1 MLVLAL
7 KVSVAG
13 LLFATGMSVTVKEIT
28 WLWRRPVL
36 LAKSVLAMYV
46 VAPVVAVLMARTL
59 DLPRPTEVALVIL
72 AICAGAPL
80 LPRKLIKLGG
90 DAPYVFS
97 LVLTTSL
104 LAIAT
109 VPASLHL
116 LERYLSFNP
125 PVTPAAV
132 AVAIVKSFLLP
143 LGAGILVRA
152 VAPAFADKVDDT
164 LLKVASL
171 VMGVGALV
179 LIVGAWRHV
188 LTLGWPS
195 FLAFAVFTLAV
206 ILGGHILGGPDPED
220 RTVLAVTC
228 ATRHIGLALLIA
240 ATAKGPNALSLVAG
254 YLFASALVSIP
265 YIRWRKRIHAPAKAD
280 EAGKVE

>member
-7 KVSVAG
+7 KVSIAV
-13 LLFATGMSVTVKEIT
+13 LLFATGMSVTVKDVT

-36 LAKSVLAMYV
+36 LGKSALAMYV
-46 VAPVVAVLMARTL
+46 VAPVVAILMARTL
-59 DLPRPTEVALVIL
+59 DLPRPTEVTLVIL

-97 LVLTTSL
+97 LVVTTSL
-104 LAIAT
+104 LAIVT

-116 LERYLSFNP
+116 LEKYLSFDP
-125 PVTPAAV
+125 TVTPSAV
-132 AVAIVKSFLLP
+132 AVAILKTFLLP
-143 LGAGILVRA
+143 LAAGVLVRA
-152 VAPAFADKVDDT
+152 LAPGFADKVDDN
-164 LLKVASL
+164 LLKVASI

-179 LIVGAWRHV
+179 LIVAAWRHV

-195 FLAFAVFTLAV
+195 FLAFAVFTLAA
-206 ILGGHILGGPDPED
+206 ILAGHLLGGPDPED
-220 RTVLAVTC
+220 RTTLAVTC

-240 ATAKGPNALSLVAG
+240 GIFVFETV
-254 YLFASALVSIP
+254 
-265 YIRWRKRIHAPAKAD
+265 
-280 EAGKVE
+280 